1 MATTYNHT
9 RLSVVDDS
17 GNVAVMYPQNTAEDV
32 TIDKSANA
40 NLPSS
45 AANAQDVMN
54 SLSSLAFATGNP
66 VFFSESDEDQ
76 DLLATEID
84 DSITS
89 SQFTWSSNKISQ
101 QLAAAGN
108 TQSILTKNITI
119 ATSAWVSDA
128 STFPDYQYKATLT
141 INGATSNHICTV
153 FCPDHT
159 DSSIASIF
167 GPYVETGTNTLTV
180 WVNEVP
186 DHNITIEAICLTLIL

>member
-1 MATTYNHT
+1 
-9 RLSVVDDS
+9 
-17 GNVAVMYPQNTAEDV
+17 
-32 TIDKSANA
+32 
-40 NLPSS
+40 
-45 AANAQDVMN
+45 MN

-119 ATSAWVSDA
+119 ATSAWVSDT
-128 STFPDYQYKATLT
+128 STFPEYQYKATLT